1 VRHRARP
8 LWRERLARPEP
19 LRWLRVQQEPLALRQ
34 REQAQLPEE
43 AAVAREQLHPR
54 RKQPGKAGP

>member
-19 LRWLRVQQEPLALRQ
+19 LRRVRVQQEALALLQ
-34 REQAQLPEE
+34 REQAQPPEE
-43 AAVAREQLHPR
+43 AAVAREQLRPR
-54 RKQPGKAGP
+54 RKQLGKAGP